1 METVTTTE
9 KVIEKENSL
18 TQEEKLKLEEI
29 QNQTQQLILELGEIE
44 MIKLQ
49 INNRYNQAKNFLES
63 ITIEERNFTDSL
75 FEKYGKITIDPENGT
90 LTKLD

>member
-1 METVTTTE
+1 ME
-9 KVIEKENSL
+9 KVIEKENTL

-29 QNQTQQLILELGEIE
+29 QNKTQQLILELGEIE

-49 INNRYNQAKNFLES
+49 IDKRHNQAKNFLES

-75 FEKYGKITIDPENGT
+75 FEKYGKVTIDPENGT

>member
-18 TQEEKLKLEEI
+18 TQEEKSKLEEI

-49 INNRYNQAKNFLES
+49 IDKRHNQAKDFLET
-63 ITIEERNFTDSL
+63 ITLEEKNFTDSL
-75 FEKYGKITIDPENGT
+75 FEKYGKITIEPKTGNF
-90 LTKLD
+90 TKLD

>member
-1 METVTTTE
+1 METVTTKE
-9 KVIEKENSL
+9 RVIETENSL

-49 INNRYNQAKNFLES
+49 IDKRYNQAKDFLEDIS
-63 ITIEERNFTDSL
+63 NQEKEFTKIL
-75 FEKYGKITIDPENGT
+75 FAKYGKVNLNPETGE
-90 LTKLD
+90 LTKRN

>member
-9 KVIEKENSL
+9 KVMENKNPL
-18 TQEEKLKLEEI
+18 TQEEKSKLEEI

-49 INNRYNQAKNFLES
+49 IDKRHNQAKNFLES

-75 FEKYGKITIDPENGT
+75 FEKYGKVTIDPENGT

>member
-9 KVIEKENSL
+9 KVTEKENSL

-49 INNRYNQAKNFLES
+49 ILRLLKSRQNFQ
-63 ITIEERNFTDSL
+63 F
-75 FEKYGKITIDPENGT
+75 
-90 LTKLD
+90 

>member
-9 KVIEKENSL
+9 KVTEKENSL

-49 INNRYNQAKNFLES
+49 IDKRHNQAKNFLES
-63 ITIEERNFTDSL
+63 VTIEERNFTDSL
-75 FEKYGKITIDPENGT
+75 FEKYGKITIDPETGT
-90 LTKLD
+90 FTKLD

>member
-1 METVTTTE
+1 ME

-49 INNRYNQAKNFLES
+49 IDKRHNQAKDFLEA
-63 ITIEERNFTDSL
+63 ITLKEKNFTDSL
-75 FEKYGKITIDPENGT
+75 LEKYGKITIEPKTGNF
-90 LTKLD
+90 TKLD

>member
-1 METVTTTE
+1 ME
-9 KVIEKENSL
+9 KVIEKENTL

-49 INNRYNQAKNFLES
+49 IDKRHNQAKNFLES

-75 FEKYGKITIDPENGT
+75 FEKYGKVTIDPENGT

>member
-9 KVIEKENSL
+9 KVMENKKPL
-18 TQEEKLKLEEI
+18 TQEEKSKLEEI

-49 INNRYNQAKNFLES
+49 IDKRHNQAKNFLES
-63 ITIEERNFTDSL
+63 VTIEERNFTDSL
-75 FEKYGKITIDPENGT
+75 FEKYGKITIDPETGT
-90 LTKLD
+90 FTKLD

>member
-9 KVIEKENSL
+9 KVIETENSL
-18 TQEEKLKLEEI
+18 TQEEKVKLEEI

-49 INNRYNQAKNFLES
+49 IDKRHNQAKDFLET
-63 ITIEERNFTDSL
+63 ITLEEKNFTDSL
-75 FEKYGKITIDPENGT
+75 FEKYGKITIEPKTGNF
-90 LTKLD
+90 TKLD